1 MAYINSEI
9 YQHGIED
16 KLKSANRLFLVLLSS
31 SDPVKSVN
39 RSDILAFSGEIN
51 ENVIKTGNTI
61 SDISSSTVDP
71 VFSYDPATKTLTIN
85 EIAYKCTVDNIGTNA
100 GEAVSAAAANGFAI
114 VRSDSQTGLSGV
126 LAITEGAEK
135 TYIYGL
141 PSDTSFTVMLSGS
154 LSNKPTIN
162 DSSNFKFNKTTI
174 TFSEAD
180 V

>member
-9 YQHGIED
+9 YQHGID
-16 KLKSANRLFLVLLSS
+16 DRLKSANRLFLVLLSS
-31 SDPVKSVN
+31 SDTAGSVA
-39 RSDILAFSGEIN
+39 RSNILAFSGEIN
-51 ENVIKTGNTI
+51 NNVIKTGNA
-61 SDISSSTVDP
+61 SGAISSSTVEP

-85 EIAYKCTVDNIGTNA
+85 EIVYKCTVDNIGTST
-100 GEAVSAAAANGFAI
+100 GEAASAAASGFAI
-114 VRSDSQTGLSGV
+114 VRSDTSADLSGV
-126 LAITEGAEK
+126 LAITEGTEK

-141 PSDTSFTVMLSGS
+141 PSDSSFTVMLSGS

-180 V
+180 A